1 MVVLVDF
8 KLFWRKNR
16 HIVYKEIDYIR
27 SKLTISENPVAI
39 ISLPSIAIIVHRVK
53 TEATL
58 PLKLILEGEL
68 SKKYNYYYFFVL
80 WLIY

>member
-39 ISLPSIAIIVHRVK
+39 ISLLSIAIIVHRLK

-58 PLKLILEGEL
+58 PLKLILEGSVQKVQL
-68 SKKYNYYYFFVL
+68 LLFFVL